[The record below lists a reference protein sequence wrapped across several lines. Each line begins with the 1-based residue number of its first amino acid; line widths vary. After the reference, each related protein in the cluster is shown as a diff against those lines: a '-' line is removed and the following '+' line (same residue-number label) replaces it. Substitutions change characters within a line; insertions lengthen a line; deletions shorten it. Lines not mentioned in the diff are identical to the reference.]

1 MQLQTLVSVRHRGG
15 VDRRKSTD
23 GCRRRST
30 LHRSARYPLPQKLI
44 ELRFTKGISTAT
56 SCMTAKSFVNTKVV
70 LYTIGKNARK
80 ADIAREFV
88 GAQPSISTQV
98 VNESISGVSDGQS
111 RRWINMPCGSQ
122 IQTPP

>member
-1 MQLQTLVSVRHRGG
+1 
-15 VDRRKSTD
+15 
-23 GCRRRST
+23 
-30 LHRSARYPLPQKLI
+30 
-44 ELRFTKGISTAT
+44 
-56 SCMTAKSFVNTKVV
+56 MTAKSFVNTKVV